1 MLNHMISKKFFAS
14 ICTLLIGLSASVFSN
29 AQNSQNES
37 DNREPDNHER
47 WYQVEMIVFSRN
59 DSGAAQQETWPKNIK
74 LSYPTNFVTLK
85 SADVNDPAGF
95 TTLKPNDRQLNA
107 QAATIAKSGSYTLLF
122 HQAWRQMIYA
132 KKTSILISGG
142 KTFNG
147 HQELE
152 GSIDLSVAQFLKFQ
166 TNLWLTQFVSTQA
179 ASLLGNEV
187 EGWPALPAIPNAEP
201 TISDQPAD
209 FVTKRIIKV
218 NQQRSMRS
226 VEVHYIDHPLLG
238 IIIKIVPYDAPNL

>member
-1 MLNHMISKKFFAS
+1 MSTQLQIKQYFLLL
-14 ICTLLIGLSASVFSN
+14 CLLIAAFGTQ
-29 AQNSQNES
+29 AQNLQNEP
-37 DNREPDNHER
+37 DNSIPDNHER

-59 DSGAAQQETWPKNIK
+59 ESSAAQQEAWPKNIK
-74 LSYPTNFVTLK
+74 LAYPLNLVTLK

-95 TTLKPNDRQLNA
+95 TMLKPNDRQLNA

-122 HQAWRQMIYA
+122 HQAWRQMIYG
-132 KKTSILISGG
+132 KKTSILINGG

-166 TNLWLTQFVSTQA
+166 TNLWLTQFVSAQA
-179 ASLLGNEV
+179 ASTIGNEL
-187 EGWPALPAIPNAEP
+187 EGWPELPAIPNVES
-201 TISDQPAD
+201 TTNDQPAD
-209 FVTKRIIKV
+209 FVTKRIVKI

-226 VEVHYIDHPLLG
+226 VEVHYIDHPLFG